1 MKQYIQY
8 TQSKIILLIIIL
20 LLPIN
25 INVITKDKVEFFK
38 CVDGDTARFV
48 MNKKEIKVRFLGIDS
63 PEIEK
68 NGVPAEEYGE
78 EAKNYTCRKLKQAN
92 KIELVYEDNS
102 DKTDKYDRVLA
113 YVFVDDKLLEELI
126 VKNGYAKVKYINK
139 NYKYYDTLISAENY
153 AIEKKKGMYSENRK
167 ITSDEDI
174 IKKIKKYII
183 KYSKKV
189 FSNILREILN

>member
-8 TQSKIILLIIIL
+8 TLSKVFLLIIIL

-25 INVITKDKVEFFK
+25 INAITKDKVEIFK

-68 NGVPAEEYGE
+68 DGVPAEEYGE